1 MRVKREA
8 EVEGYRE
15 HLRNRQ
21 ANRMMHER
29 SARTAIVGA
38 GKARGTAA
46 GGGRKSKG
54 NEVGVSL

>member
-29 SARTAIVGA
+29 SARAAIVGA

-46 GGGRKSKG
+46 GGGRKSQ
-54 NEVGVSL
+54 VGVSL